1 MKLAQDEGYVLLVI
15 GLIGLILFA
24 VILYKIIIWGIR
36 RDVRRFKE
44 MQRQA
49 KLLEEQEDF

>member
-36 RDVRRFKE
+36 GDVRRFKE

>member
-1 MKLAQDEGYVLLVI
+1 MKLAQDEGYVLIVI

>member
-24 VILYKIIIWGIR
+24 LILYKIIIWGIR

>member
-15 GLIGLILFA
+15 GLIGLILFG

-44 MQRQA
+44 WQRQA